1 MQPIN
6 LFENLPT
13 ANLVTCIIFA
23 SFKILR
29 KIRCYNAALDIVE
42 HRGHTRVISSIA
54 SWKEGFTESI
64 HMYKKHGR
72 HDTDA
77 ESVNNDEE
85 QFATLFFNFMRK
97 HIDIVISQVSV
108 P

>member
-1 MQPIN
+1 
-6 LFENLPT
+6 
-13 ANLVTCIIFA
+13 
-23 SFKILR
+23 
-29 KIRCYNAALDIVE
+29 
-42 HRGHTRVISSIA
+42 
-54 SWKEGFTESI
+54 
-64 HMYKKHGR
+64 MYKKHGR

-108 P
+108 S